1 MKCAFTDQLNIQQS
15 LNIYIYINISYPLSD
30 EEKAL
35 RRSKMAA
42 AADERASTFKG
53 GGGGEALKAKAKK
66 LDQAERKN
74 QETNFNNPGVGGL
87 NDPRAWD

>member
-1 MKCAFTDQLNIQQS
+1 
-15 LNIYIYINISYPLSD
+15 
-30 EEKAL
+30 
-35 RRSKMAA
+35 MAA

-74 QETNFNNPGVGGL
+74 QENNFNNPGVGGL